1 VMFNKL
7 RLPRNLVRIT
17 RDRFRKSNFEV
28 SQLYRIEGT
37 KYLTSDISYLSDYT
51 FPNFQE
57 QLEVFKALLIESVS
71 KSLAKSFYKFGDGD
85 YYFLA
90 AKEVGSAKPGN
101 RALSIPYSEI
111 GLDTFSVRSKKNDYY
126 LCEIPSHNQDLFRK
140 TFHDLTPSFPAEYAY
155 GLIANRWLTQKFA
168 GKIGII
174 GAGEKVQIIKELL
187 RHPVYQR
194 YLGLEK
200 FEDYISIPQKYACDN
215 LASTLDSLGEQLKNA
230 TSQIFLVGV
239 GHVKSG
245 ILSELSELHEAVYLD
260 IGSGVDALAGV
271 IDTKRPYFADW
282 KNYQLAEPEFYENID
297 LLQYN
302 HGNEVRLKKLKG
314 TDE

>member
-1 VMFNKL
+1 MTFNKL
-7 RLPRNLVRIT
+7 RQLRYLVRIIQ
-17 RDRFRKSNFEV
+17 DRFRNSNFEV

-37 KYLTSDISYLSDYT
+37 RYLTSDTSYLSDET

-57 QLEVFKALLIESVS
+57 QLEVFKRLLIELVS
-71 KSLAKSFYKFGDGD
+71 KSNAKSFYKFGDGD

-90 AKEVGSAKPGN
+90 AEEVGSAKPGN
-101 RALSIPYSEI
+101 RALSKPYSHI

-126 LCEIPSHNQDLFRK
+126 LCEIPSHNQNLFRK
-140 TFHDLTPSFPAEYAY
+140 TFPDLSPSFPAEYAY
-155 GLIANRWLTQKFA
+155 GLIANRWLTQEFA
-168 GKIGII
+168 GRIGLI
-174 GAGEKVQIIKELL
+174 GAGEKLQIIKELL
-187 RHPVYQR
+187 RHPVYQQ

-200 FEDYISIPQKYACDN
+200 FEDYISIPQKFACDN
-215 LASTLDSLGEQLKNA
+215 LTNTLDSLREQLKNA
-230 TSQIFLVGV
+230 TSEIFLVGV

-245 ILSELSELHEAVYLD
+245 VLSELSQLHEAVYLD
-260 IGSGVDALAGV
+260 VGSGVDALAGI

-282 KNYQLAEPEFYENID
+282 KNYQLAEPEFYENLD

-302 HGNEVRLKKLKG
+302 HGNEVRLKKIKG